1 MNPPEIHMGWIEE
14 ELSSTSITEAWVET
28 HASLGELWRKLAQE
42 KYINNDVVMVDIGKK
57 EKKDEKVDKTMSTP
71 KKALIFAGEDSIL
84 KSPLSRSKSQ
94 GSSQIYFR
102 SRSNKKFTM
111 KKDI

>member
-1 MNPPEIHMGWIEE
+1 
-14 ELSSTSITEAWVET
+14 
-28 HASLGELWRKLAQE
+28 
-42 KYINNDVVMVDIGKK
+42 MVDIGKK

-71 KKALIFAGEDSIL
+71 KKTLIFAGEDSIL

-102 SRSNKKFTM
+102 PRSNKKFTM
-111 KKDI
+111 KKDILKNILFTIYLTLSITISIQQVTEFGSTEAKLLEAVTSI